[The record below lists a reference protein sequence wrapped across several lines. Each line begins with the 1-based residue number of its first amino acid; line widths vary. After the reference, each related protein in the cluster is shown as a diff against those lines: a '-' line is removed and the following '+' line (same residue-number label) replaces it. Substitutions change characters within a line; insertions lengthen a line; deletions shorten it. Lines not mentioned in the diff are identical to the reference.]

1 MTSTS
6 AGGRAGDGPELTPPP
21 LPAPTPQLETAAP
34 EATADSSGFGAESKP
49 AVGLLAAGHVVTDLF
64 QGAVPAIIP
73 FLAAAH
79 GYSYLAISGITL
91 AATAISSIAQP
102 VFGVLADRYR
112 MRWIIGAGI
121 LLSGAGVA
129 VSGSL
134 SSSYPA
140 LWSVIALSGIG
151 VAAFHPEATRLVRR
165 AAGSSAQ
172 GMSWFAVGG
181 NIGFALAPLTITPV
195 LLVTGLTGT
204 FWLIIP
210 AVLVVAILQT
220 LLPRLLRVDEPPRTA
235 RSAHG
240 ARDDVRTFLW
250 LTLVVIARSITFI
263 GMGSFLALY
272 VIRTYGVSEGIGAA
286 AYTVL
291 TAVGVVAT
299 ITGGWLADRIG
310 RVTAIRCGYL
320 LALPGTLGLV
330 LAPDVVTVFVA
341 VVLIGVGLYLPF
353 SVHTTLGQEY
363 LPNRIGTASGVT
375 LGLAV
380 SAGGIASPALG
391 ALADTS
397 GLGAT
402 LTVLCAMPLL
412 ALAATTQL
420 VETRPHATKRT
431 DP

>member
-1 MTSTS
+1 V
-6 AGGRAGDGPELTPPP
+6 A
-21 LPAPTPQLETAAP
+21 
-34 EATADSSGFGAESKP
+34 
-49 AVGLLAAGHVVTDLF
+49 LLSVSHVVTDLY

-91 AATAISSIAQP
+91 AATAISSVAQP
-102 VFGVLADRYR
+102 VFGVLADRHR
-112 MRWIIGAGI
+112 MRWIVGAGI
-121 LLSGAGVA
+121 LLAGAGVA

-134 SSSYPA
+134 SSYPL
-140 LWSVIALSGIG
+140 LWAVIALSGIG

-204 FWLIIP
+204 LWLIVP
-210 AVLVVAILQT
+210 AVLVVAILHA
-220 LLPRLLRVDEPPRTA
+220 LLPRLLRVDEPPRAA
-235 RSAHG
+235 RHARG
-240 ARDDVRTFLW
+240 RDDVRMFLW

-272 VIRTYGVSEGIGAA
+272 VIRTYGVSEGVGAA

-291 TAVGVVAT
+291 TGVGVLAT

-310 RVTAIRCGYL
+310 RVSAIRCGYL
-320 LALPGTLGLV
+320 VAVPGTIGLLLAPNVV
-330 LAPDVVTVFVA
+330 LAFAA
-341 VVLIGVGLYLPF
+341 VVMIGAGLYLPF

-391 ALADTS
+391 ALADAD

-402 LTVLCAMPLL
+402 LSVLCAMPVLALL
-412 ALAATTQL
+412 ATTRLA
-420 VETRPHATKRT
+420 ETRPRVTSRVE
-431 DP
+431 P